1 MVPEFELCGGFAPSR
16 AVYGSDNAYW
26 PVGIINNGTTN
37 VPNFA
42 VEDVAFGLKLADSN
56 VADFNNAQ
64 LYISFDLNANAGVVA
79 DATFVP
85 FILPFGQN
93 PVFTGSPGG
102 GIPGF
107 GDGTSIFAPGN
118 AGAPAFTIA
127 QQFRQNL
134 FLPSGSSLVGTA
146 NFPNGAYC
154 QWDSQTGQITNVPN
168 TSCLS

>member
-1 MVPEFELCGGFAPSR
+1 M
-16 AVYGSDNAYW
+16 
-26 PVGIINNGTTN
+26 
-37 VPNFA
+37 
-42 VEDVAFGLKLADSN
+42 
-56 VADFNNAQ
+56 
-64 LYISFDLNANAGVVA
+64 IS
-79 DATFVP
+79 FVP
-85 FILPFGQN
+85 FVLPFGQS

-107 GDGTSIFAPGN
+107 GDGTSFFGPGN

-127 QQFRQNL
+127 QQFRTNL

-154 QWDSQTGQITNVPN
+154 QWDTQTGIITNVPN